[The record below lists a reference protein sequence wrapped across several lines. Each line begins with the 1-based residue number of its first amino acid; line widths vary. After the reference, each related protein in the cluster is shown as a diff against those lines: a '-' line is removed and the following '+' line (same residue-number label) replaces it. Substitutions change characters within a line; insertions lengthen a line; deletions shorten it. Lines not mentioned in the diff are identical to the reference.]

1 MIRYRTALMA
11 AKGAQS
17 LGRMLGGHGSALP
30 GLIAETIC
38 PDFLAITG
46 RRAFSDGVIIVTGTN
61 GKTTTT
67 RLLVELL
74 RSKNKRV
81 LTNAS
86 GSNLSRGIIS
96 TFVEHMGFS
105 GAMDADVA
113 VLEIDEAYAPR
124 IAEYMQPD
132 IFLALNVLRDQ
143 LDRYGEID
151 TTARLI
157 ARAAKHA
164 KHIFVNGD
172 DGLLLQRITEI
183 KDPRHFTTVGFAPK
197 LQATLVTE
205 ASLYGTNIDAKKSTV
220 LITSVNQGE
229 ESQRVALQIEQKK
242 FAFTLPLLGIHNAF
256 NATMAAAA
264 ASRVVGDVYN
274 ELNELYKDASPA
286 FGRGETMKIGD
297 HEVTVALVKNPAGFT
312 QNLTTFVKP
321 TIGAVCIVI
330 NDNYADGRDVSWLW
344 DAQVS
349 KLKTF
354 EGPIYIAGSRK
365 YDMALRCKY
374 EGIPFIVLDGTDVTT
389 SLKSLF
395 VRTDWS
401 GHLLIVPTYTAM
413 LTVRKWLG
421 KKLGA
426 KKIW

>member
-1 MIRYRTALMA
+1 MIRYRTALIA
-11 AKGAQS
+11 AKGVQGF
-17 LGRMLGGHGSALP
+17 GRLLGGHGSALP
-30 GLIAETIC
+30 GLVAETIC

-46 RRAFSDGVIIVTGTN
+46 RHAFTDGVIVVTGTN

-67 RLLVELL
+67 RLLVGLL
-74 RSKNKRV
+74 RSKGKRV

-96 TFVEHMGFS
+96 TFVEHMGFT
-105 GAMDADVA
+105 GAMDADIA

-124 IAEYMQPD
+124 ITEYMHPD
-132 IFLALNVLRDQ
+132 AFLALNVLRDQ

-157 ARAAKHA
+157 AKAAKHA
-164 KHIFVNGD
+164 KQVFINGD
-172 DGLLLQRITEI
+172 DDLLLKRVKET
-183 KDPRHFTTVGFAPK
+183 KDAKHITTVGFASA
-197 LQATLVTE
+197 LQTKLVTE
-205 ASLYGTNIDAKKSTV
+205 ASLYGANIDDKKST
-220 LITSVNQGE
+220 ISINTAMQGK
-229 ESQRVALQIEQKK
+229 ESQSVSISVEQKK
-242 FAFTLPLLGIHNAF
+242 YAFKLPLLGIHNAF
-256 NATMAAAA
+256 NATIAAVA
-264 ASRVVGDVYN
+264 ASRVVGDVYA
-274 ELNELYKDASPA
+274 ELNDLYKEASPA
-286 FGRGETMKIGD
+286 FGRGETLQVGN

-321 TIGAVCIVI
+321 TLGALCIII

-354 EGPIYIAGSRK
+354 EGPIFIAGSRK
-365 YDMALRCKY
+365 YDMALRLKY
-374 EGIPFIVLDGTDVTT
+374 EGIKFEVLSDADITT

-395 VRTDWS
+395 ARADWS

-421 KKLGA
+421 KKLGV
-426 KKIW
+426 KRIW